1 MIGCC
6 EYQKLGNG
14 EIPKRQRRG
23 KYNQGRTIA
32 AVYTK
37 TCRMSLGCPTLHR
50 GFEIEPESM
59 KWIIQHTNANMV
71 ETGFFETC
79 STSYANSMALWIIL

>member
-14 EIPKRQRRG
+14 EIPKRRQRG
-23 KYNQGRTIA
+23 EYAQGRTIA
-32 AVYTK
+32 VVYAK
-37 TCRMSLGCPTLHR
+37 SYWMSLCCPPLYL

-59 KWIIQHTNANMV
+59 KWVIQHTSANMV
-71 ETGFFETC
+71 ETGFFKTC

>member
-1 MIGCC
+1 
-6 EYQKLGNG
+6 
-14 EIPKRQRRG
+14 
-23 KYNQGRTIA
+23 
-32 AVYTK
+32 
-37 TCRMSLGCPTLHR
+37 MSLGCPTLHR

-59 KWIIQHTNANMV
+59 KWNMV

>member
-1 MIGCC
+1 
-6 EYQKLGNG
+6 
-14 EIPKRQRRG
+14 
-23 KYNQGRTIA
+23 
-32 AVYTK
+32 
-37 TCRMSLGCPTLHR
+37 MSLGYPRLHR

-59 KWIIQHTNANMV
+59 KSVSQNTNANMV

>member
-1 MIGCC
+1 
-6 EYQKLGNG
+6 
-14 EIPKRQRRG
+14 
-23 KYNQGRTIA
+23 
-32 AVYTK
+32 
-37 TCRMSLGCPTLHR
+37 MSLGCPTLHR

-79 STSYANSMALWIIL
+79 STSYADSTALVDNLVRIRI

>member
-1 MIGCC
+1 
-6 EYQKLGNG
+6 
-14 EIPKRQRRG
+14 
-23 KYNQGRTIA
+23 
-32 AVYTK
+32 
-37 TCRMSLGCPTLHR
+37 MSLGCPTLHR

-79 STSYANSMALWIIL
+79 STSYANMSGILPCCLEAGGLLLLLRVCRRASHKKSG